1 MSDTRITVMAYVHA
15 KEEMK
20 KEVEKELL
28 KLVAPTRSE
37 PGCIVYDLY
46 RSAERKTL
54 FMFYECWRSKG
65 DLDEHLQKPYIK
77 DFMKKAIEM
86 LSEPVEVS
94 LWERLSE

>member
-1 MSDTRITVMAYVHA
+1 MSDTRITVMAYVSA
-15 KEEMK
+15 KEERE
-20 KEVEKELL
+20 KEVKQELL
-28 KLVAPTRSE
+28 KLVAPTRFE

-54 FMFYECWRSKG
+54 FMFYECWRSKK
-65 DLDEHLQKPYIK
+65 DLDEHLKMPYIK

-94 LWERLSE
+94 LWEKLSE